1 MQLDDRAEEEIAAI
15 FASMEQRRATICA
28 PKASQR
34 LKSRCSR
41 ALGMRYLGQSWELV
55 VDLPGAA
62 DNTGA
67 SAASGKAIAPVE
79 RILAAFADVHDRRFG
94 HRSGGAVEIV
104 SFRLAA
110 VGRVAKP
117 RLPLLSPDGA
127 QIRRKERDARCSLR
141 HPLPACAV
149 YARDRLVLDEVVA
162 GPAVIEESGSTTIV
176 PPGWTARTMAHGELL
191 MERSGHG

>member
-1 MQLDDRAEEEIAAI
+1 MQLDNSGRKQISAI
-15 FASMEQRRATICA
+15 FWSMEQEARANLHSEGVAEAQIEINH
-28 PKASQR
+28 
-34 LKSRCSR
+34 

-55 VDLPGAA
+55 VDLPNAPNGA
-62 DNTGA
+62 GA
-67 SAASGKAIAPVE
+67 STVAGKAIAPVE

-117 RLPLLSPDGA
+117 RLPLLQPA
-127 QIRRKERDARCSLR
+127 APRPDARIAMRDIRFGARFDS
-141 HPLPACAV
+141 CAV

-176 PPGWTARTMAHGELL
+176 PLGWTARTMAHGELL